1 MNGLQTAAEKRVRAQ
16 FFYLPGLA
24 NRFALCIGFAV
35 GTDVIPG
42 SSVVEQ
48 LTVNQ
53 LVAGSNPARGAT
65 LFRRVLPGVR
75 NFTFGAG
82 MWTPGVDRVMAATK
96 LIGRMPC

>member
-1 MNGLQTAAEKRVRAQ
+1 MWCKQAPESRCRPYI
-16 FFYLPGLA
+16 FFFRGLA
-24 NRFALCIGFAV
+24 NVLALCIGFAV
-35 GTDVIPG
+35 DTDVFPG

-65 LFRRVLPGVR
+65 LFRRICLTPATPHPGP
-75 NFTFGAG
+75 G
-82 MWTPGVDRVMAATK
+82 MWASGGRTK